1 MKIAISCPW
10 KRPETTLADG
20 TVFVARYDPQADWV
34 VDIASF
40 LRDEL
45 FSELSRQYPREK
57 RIWSATEPTAYLRLT
72 SEMVAKISSWY
83 GHVFAWHQQLQRL
96 PQYRLWHMGT
106 SWVQW
111 EPGPPKFGVG
121 AMFSGKRNGSNPM
134 YPNYPNYPG
143 YDLRARIA
151 EKANEITIP
160 KAIFNGSNPRLPTKQ
175 PALEWM
181 FHLAVEN
188 VEEPGYFSEKLI
200 DCFICR
206 SIPIYWGDPM
216 VGSVFASD
224 GIIPLD
230 PQNFVAQCNSLTP
243 ELYSSKLAAI
253 EENWRRAQRYRSL
266 ECNLVATIREMT
278 A

>member
-1 MKIAISCPW
+1 MRIAINVPW
-10 KRPETTLADG
+10 SRQAQTALADG
-20 TVFVARYDPQADWV
+20 TVFINHYDSSADWV

-40 LRDEL
+40 LRTEL
-45 FSELSRQYPREK
+45 FSELSRQYPKEK
-57 RIWSATEPTAYLRLT
+57 RIWAATEPTAYLRLN
-72 SEMVAKISSWY
+72 SEMLETISNWY

-121 AMFSGKRNGSNPM
+121 AIFSGKANSGNPM
-134 YPNYPNYPG
+134 HPNYPG

-216 VGSVFASD
+216 INSVFASE

-230 PQNFVAQCNSLTP
+230 PQDFVEQCNSLTP
-243 ELYSSKLAAI
+243 ELYARKKEAI
-253 EENWRRAQRYRSL
+253 EENFRRAQRYRSL
-266 ECNLVATIREMT
+266 EDNLAASIREMT
-278 A
+278 